1 MSSSSIGS
9 TRRRLRTDIRRGAG
23 YQPARRLPICPT
35 RRKRVE
41 QCQMAETMIYSKD
54 LDVIGAG
61 K

>member
-1 MSSSSIGS
+1 MSSSLIGS

-23 YQPARRLPICPT
+23 YQPARRLPVCPT

-41 QCQMAETMIYSKD
+41 QMLHGKD